1 VEREKQQCAELL
13 TLSAGDVTSLDD
25 DVRRLE
31 DDNAELRRQLDV
43 MDTRLTDEQHQHTDK
58 YTHTHTHTHTQTHRR
73 TGRPA
78 GTLHLYNTIQYKN
91 LSRAICN

>member
-58 YTHTHTHTHTQTHRR
+58 YTHTHTHTHTDAQTHW
-73 TGRPA
+73 PA
-78 GTLHLYNTIQYKN
+78 GRHFTLVQYNTI
-91 LSRAICN
+91 